1 MSGFVGTRARKRK
14 RQLIYYTIFFIIC
27 ILIILY
33 LPFNDF
39 TSNKNPKPDDNIL
52 PDLQNEENIN
62 TTTVEDL
69 QLMNFQKEQ
78 KIKFRDGRI
87 ISLKSEVAELK
98 NDYAKMKLKFES
110 IEKKYNDYIESQN
123 SKKTIEVDPKKI
135 TNMQNELNM
144 IQNKNKENN
153 LLIQKLE
160 SDLNK
165 QIVLNKIEMND
176 NSALKAEY
184 KKIISTNIK
193 LDNLIENL
201 ELIIEN
207 QKKEINKLKDLSHH
221 NQ

>member
-39 TSNKNPKPDDNIL
+39 TSNKNPKPDDNIF

-69 QLMNFQKEQ
+69 QLMIFQKEQ

-110 IEKKYNDYIESQN
+110 IEKK
-123 SKKTIEVDPKKI
+123 
-135 TNMQNELNM
+135 
-144 IQNKNKENN
+144 
-153 LLIQKLE
+153 
-160 SDLNK
+160 
-165 QIVLNKIEMND
+165 
-176 NSALKAEY
+176 
-184 KKIISTNIK
+184 
-193 LDNLIENL
+193 
-201 ELIIEN
+201 
-207 QKKEINKLKDLSHH
+207 
-221 NQ
+221 

>member
-1 MSGFVGTRARKRK
+1 M
-14 RQLIYYTIFFIIC
+14 
-27 ILIILY
+27 
-33 LPFNDF
+33 PFNDF
-39 TSNKNPKPDDNIL
+39 TSNKNPKPDDNIF

-69 QLMNFQKEQ
+69 QLMIFQKEQ